1 MNEKNL
7 NILVLGS
14 GGREHTLAKICSQS
28 PLVNEVLVAPGNGGI
43 EQEFRVLP
51 VAMEDNES
59 ILNIAKE
66 EEIDL
71 VVVGPEVPLCNGVV
85 DALNEAGVLAYGP
98 DASCARLEGSKA
110 FSKDFLARHNIPTA
124 EYGNF
129 CEVEPALEY
138 LQSCSLPVVVK
149 ASGLAAGKG
158 VTVADSLEQARDAAA
173 AGLPAPRPGDPGG
186 DNAPVSDAACPIS
199 TG

>member
-51 VAMEDNES
+51 VAVEDNES

-98 DASCARLEGSKA
+98 DACMRKTRGEQSILQRLSC
-110 FSKDFLARHNIPTA
+110 PT
-124 EYGNF
+124 
-129 CEVEPALEY
+129 
-138 LQSCSLPVVVK
+138 
-149 ASGLAAGKG
+149 
-158 VTVADSLEQARDAAA
+158 
-173 AGLPAPRPGDPGG
+173 
-186 DNAPVSDAACPIS
+186 
-199 TG
+199 